1 MRYKLTVEAAADLSR
16 IVLPR
21 DAKRPANHAADDF
34 WMAVFGHPPAKM
46 PEVGTDRGFTGTVAT
61 SWPGG
66 FTYGVREVDVR
77 CVLWARWDL
86 ENGARA
92 DLERV
97 NDALGAADHFVL
109 AITLGPAG
117 EVPPLL
123 ARALECVGAELLA
136 DARPAPA
143 GLLAA
148 IQPSGRLHIP
158 LGGSAALRWI
168 VRLIGGASQDA
179 SAIGAAMEEG
189 RLDDALR
196 LAGEAAGEGYY
207 VSVSSDDAGRLTVRW
222 DGQWTSSRWA
232 SVTVWRDPTPGCAD
246 LDTTIEWD
254 EGERD
259 DAPQR
264 GAGWSR
270 HLDIV
275 RAFGQLLA
283 SATPV

>member
-1 MRYKLTVEAAADLSR
+1 MRYKMSVEAAADLSR
-16 IVLPR
+16 IVLPAGA
-21 DAKRPANHAADDF
+21 AKLPLGGEQYDFVMAD
-34 WMAVFGHPPAKM
+34 FGHVL
-46 PEVGTDRGFTGTVAT
+46 VGVPQLTGTHRGFTGMMSV
-61 SWPGG
+61 SMGG
-66 FTYGVREVDVR
+66 GQIKGVRHADVR
-77 CVLWARWDL
+77 CVLWARWDIGY
-86 ENGARA
+86 GAHA

-97 NDALGAADHFVL
+97 NDALGAASHFILTV
-109 AITLGPAG
+109 TG

-123 ARALECVGAELLA
+123 ARALECVGAELVP

-207 VSVSSDDAGRLTVRW
+207 VSVSSDAAGRLTVRW
-222 DGQWTSSRWA
+222 DGQWTSRRWA
-232 SVTVWRDPTPGCAD
+232 SATVWRDPTPGCAD
-246 LDTTIEWD
+246 IDATIEWD
-254 EGERD
+254 EGEVTNP
-259 DAPQR
+259 ASR

-270 HLDIV
+270 HLDV
-275 RAFGQLLA
+275 PRAFGQLLA